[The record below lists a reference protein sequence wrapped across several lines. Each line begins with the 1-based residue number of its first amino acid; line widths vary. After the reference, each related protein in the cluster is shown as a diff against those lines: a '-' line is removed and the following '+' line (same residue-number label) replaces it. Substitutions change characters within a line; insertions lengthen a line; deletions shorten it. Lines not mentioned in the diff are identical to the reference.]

1 MTYYNTTNE
10 TGETLND
17 SNTRAIKQEDLI
29 YNFFK
34 FEHEEFARPEGFT
47 PSEMGH
53 ICLMDAQKDWPLTSV
68 RRAMHTLTKSGKLTK
83 TTELRMGNYG
93 KNEHVWRLNAE
104 NYRQNS

>member
-1 MTYYNTTNE
+1 MYYNTTNE

-34 FEHEEFARPEGFT
+34 FEYEEFARPEGFT

-53 ICLMDAQKDWPLTSV
+53 ICLMDAQKDWPLTSI
-68 RRAMHTLTKSGKLTK
+68 RRAIHTLTESGKLTK

-93 KNEHVWRLNAE
+93 KNEHVWRLNVE
-104 NYRQNS
+104 NFRQNR